1 MKHCKGH
8 PSFSP
13 LHVEVNWIKGSE
25 ITLLQIGLIEMWMVY
40 FPQWTISKE
49 LNGFSGAASGLVDI
63 KKWMKHDIIKV
74 KYT

>member
-1 MKHCKGH
+1 M
-8 PSFSP
+8 
-13 LHVEVNWIKGSE
+13 
-25 ITLLQIGLIEMWMVY
+25 LLQIGLIEMWMVY

-63 KKWMKHDIIKV
+63 KKWMKHEIIKV